1 MVTPSKKSH
10 SNGGGLHQPRICG
23 RRRNHLDNGSSMAS
37 VPLGLELLHAI
48 SLDDPAFSLQS
59 LSKLS
64 VSQLFEVGLKL
75 SRLLERT
82 QAALFLASS
91 VQASKMCVS
100 DPSGAIK
107 PTFSKLSLESGL
119 KGAL

>member
-1 MVTPSKKSH
+1 
-10 SNGGGLHQPRICG
+10 
-23 RRRNHLDNGSSMAS
+23 MAS

-91 VQASKMCVS
+91 VQASKTCVS

-107 PTFSKLSLESGL
+107 QTFSKLSLESGL